1 MFWLSKKKQ
10 KELIELEQKVQR
22 LRSEEQDLLA
32 SIRRLKEEQTRELTT
47 AVEHFQFSL
56 DFDRMDAFKNIMSI
70 CKDNGSIL
78 LTIWSYETVGAR
90 KPREFT
96 KGDNIVMWNNREE
109 RFYYIFDKSD
119 WIDFLE
125 LNKKIYNFEYKLLWE

>member
-56 DFDRMDAFKNIMSI
+56 DFDRMDAFSVERVISDGKVPKTNIGYFVG
-70 CKDNGSIL
+70 GSVKEWYLQTSAKEHNRIVAEFEL
-78 LTIWSYETVGAR
+78 WKGKR
-90 KPREFT
+90 K
-96 KGDNIVMWNNREE
+96 
-109 RFYYIFDKSD
+109 
-119 WIDFLE
+119 
-125 LNKKIYNFEYKLLWE
+125 